1 MMAMNRRDFFG
12 WIGKIAAAIGLSQ
25 LAFDTDPPEAAI
37 APRRGPSDSIPAGPR
52 MNGRACSD
60 YRMISADQSIL
71 LDKDIFNS

>member
-1 MMAMNRRDFFG
+1 MNRRDFFG

-25 LAFDTDPPEAAI
+25 MTLDTDSPEAAI
-37 APRRGPSDSIPAGPR
+37 DPRTRTAISTPARPR

-71 LDKDIFNS
+71 LDKDIYDS